1 MPFEPV
7 TQQSAPEIVFDQIV
21 EGVLS
26 GDLAAGEALPS
37 ERELARMLGVS
48 RPTVREA
55 LKRVAAAGLVTIRQG
70 DGARIQDIAR
80 TGGLDL
86 LPRLLLRGGALVPGV
101 ARSIIEARAAVGPE
115 VARLAAKRATD
126 NDLVAIRAV
135 LDHLAAESDPIGQQ
149 VAALEFWSAVVD
161 AGDSI
166 AFRLMYNSLRAA
178 YEPAVPAL
186 AGVLEPEVGNIEG
199 YRALVDTIA
208 AHEPERAEVAARA
221 LLEPA
226 TATLLAVCEALEN
239 AETDQ
244 KTDTKQGEGH

>member
-26 GDLAAGEALPS
+26 GDLTAGEALPS

-70 DGARIQDIAR
+70 DGARVQDIAR
-80 TGGLDL
+80 AGGLDL
-86 LPRLLLRGGALVPGV
+86 LPRLLIRGGALVPNV
-101 ARSIIEARAAVGPE
+101 ARSIVEARAAVGPE
-115 VARLAAKRATD
+115 VARLAAQRAGD
-126 NDLVAIRAV
+126 DDLVAIRSI
-135 LDHLAAESDPIGQQ
+135 LDHLAAEPEPVGQQ
-149 VAALEFWSAVVD
+149 VAALEFWSAVID
-161 AGDSI
+161 AADSI

-199 YRALVDTIA
+199 YRALVDALA
-208 AHEPERAEVAARA
+208 AHEPDRAEAAARA

-226 TATLLAVCEALEN
+226 TTALLALCEALEN
-239 AETDQ
+239 AEADEE
-244 KTDTKQGEGH
+244 KGR

>member
-1 MPFEPV
+1 MPFQPV

-55 LKRVAAAGLVTIRQG
+55 LKRVAASGLVTIRQG
-70 DGARIQDIAR
+70 DGARVQDIAR

-86 LPRLLLRGGALVPGV
+86 LPRLLIRSGALVPSV
-101 ARSIIEARAAVGPE
+101 ARSIVEARAVVGPE
-115 VARLAAKRATD
+115 VARLAAQRASD
-126 NDLVAIRAV
+126 DHLVAIRSV
-135 LDHLAAESDPIGQQ
+135 LDRLAVEPEPIGQQ
-149 VAALEFWSAVVD
+149 VAALEFWSAVID
-161 AGDSI
+161 AADSI

-186 AGVLEPEVGNIEG
+186 AGVLEPEVGNIQG

-208 AHEPERAEVAARA
+208 AHDPERAEVAARA

-226 TATLLAVCEALEN
+226 TSALLALCEALEK
-239 AETDQ
+239 AET
-244 KTDTKQGEGH
+244 TPGEGH

>member
-1 MPFEPV
+1 MPFQPV

-21 EGVLS
+21 EGVLA

-55 LKRVAAAGLVTIRQG
+55 LKRVEASGLVTIRQG
-70 DGARIQDIAR
+70 DGARVQDIAR

-86 LPRLLLRGGALVPGV
+86 LPRLLIRSGALVPRV
-101 ARSIIEARAAVGPE
+101 ARSIIEARAVVGPE
-115 VARLAAKRATD
+115 VARLAARRATD

-135 LDHLAAESDPIGQQ
+135 LDRLAVEPEPVGQQ
-149 VAALEFWSAVVD
+149 VVALEFWSVVVD
-161 AGDSI
+161 AADSI

-186 AGVLEPEVGNIEG
+186 AGVLEPEVGNIDG
-199 YRALVDTIA
+199 YRAVVDTIA
-208 AHEPERAEVAARA
+208 AHDPGRAAAAARA

-226 TATLLAVCEALEN
+226 TTALLALCEVLEN
-239 AETDQ
+239 AET
-244 KTDTKQGEGH
+244 TQGEGH